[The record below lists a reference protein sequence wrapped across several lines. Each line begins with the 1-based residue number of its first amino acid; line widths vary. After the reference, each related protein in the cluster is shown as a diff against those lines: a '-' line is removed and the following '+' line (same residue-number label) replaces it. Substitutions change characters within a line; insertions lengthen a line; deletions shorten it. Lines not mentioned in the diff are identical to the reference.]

1 MRLAVNDLVGRPG
14 ETRPVQD
21 AVPADVFGNEPW
33 GPVVDAVVGDIALD
47 LHLDSVVEGIL
58 VRGTLGVALEVAC
71 ARCLNPT
78 VIERTVDVA
87 ELFVDPTK
95 RFYADDDSEED
106 VEDTFTLIDD
116 NTAVDLS
123 VMARDAVV
131 LDLPLQVLCTDTCLG
146 LCPECGEDRNMSAC
160 GHAQAAAP
168 DPRWEA
174 LRKLQ
179 LPD

>member
-1 MRLAVNDLVGRPG
+1 MRLAINDLVGRPG
-14 ETRPVQD
+14 ETRAVNER
-21 AVPADVFGNEPW
+21 VPADAFGSDPW
-33 GPVVDAVVGDIALD
+33 GPVVDAIVDDIDCD

-71 ARCLNPT
+71 GRCLTPT
-78 VIERTVDVA
+78 VINRTVSVA

-95 RFYADDDSEED
+95 RFYTDEED
-106 VEDTFTLIDD
+106 AEEAEFVLLDD
-116 NTAVDLS
+116 NTAIDLS

-131 LDLPLQVLCTDTCLG
+131 LDLPLQVLCQPACKG
-146 LCPECGEDRNMSAC
+146 LCPQCGEDRNMSAC
-160 GHAQAAAP
+160 GHVDASAP

-179 LPD
+179 LPE